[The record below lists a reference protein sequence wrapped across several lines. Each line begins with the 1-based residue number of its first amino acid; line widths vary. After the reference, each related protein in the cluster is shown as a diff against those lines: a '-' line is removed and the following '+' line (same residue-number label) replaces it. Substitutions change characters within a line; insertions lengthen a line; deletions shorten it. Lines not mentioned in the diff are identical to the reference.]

1 MDFYP
6 PIHERSTE
14 ELLKMTSDGASW
26 QPEAR
31 ALARMELDKRGVPV
45 EEVAVREQSF
55 SAASIA
61 QEELRDRH
69 AEEGYPLWKI
79 IVIFLSAPFLVTGK
93 FLSGWNS
100 PLRGLN
106 IKFGLSELDR
116 GNYKKKYRQ
125 RMGALIAGT
134 LIWVVLVMAVS

>member
-14 ELLKMTSDGASW
+14 DLLKMTSDNASW

-31 ALARMELDKRGVPV
+31 ALARLELDKRGVSV

-79 IVIFLSAPFLVTGK
+79 IVIFLSAPFLVAGK
-93 FLSGWNS
+93 ILSGRRR
-100 PLRGLN
+100 LLN
-106 IKFGLSELDR
+106 IKLGLTELDR
-116 GNYKKKYRQ
+116 RNYKKKYRQ
-125 RMGALIAGT
+125 RMAALIAGT
-134 LIWVVLVMAVS
+134 LIWVILWMAVS